1 MNLNNCTLCPRKCHA
16 DRSSYAGCC
25 GASNE
30 IIVAKTMLHQ
40 WEEPCIS
47 VKNGAGTIFF
57 SGCSLHCCF
66 CQNRSI
72 SSKLKGN
79 AVSVQQ
85 LADMMLGL
93 QEQGADNIELV
104 TPTHFAYHI
113 IKALDSIKHKLI
125 IPVIYNCGGYELTE
139 TIDMLNG
146 YVDVYLPDL
155 KYFSAQVSAKYS
167 NAPDYF
173 DVASAAVLHM
183 IEQVGNLKFDK
194 DGKLLKGTIIRH
206 LVLPNQRH
214 DSMSLLGWID
224 KNTSPEQVL
233 VSVMFQYTPFDF
245 IPDEFKELKRRLTR
259 MECRTVS
266 DYVDTLSFN
275 GYTQSLS
282 AASEKYVP
290 DF

>member
-1 MNLNNCTLCPRKCHA
+1 MIKKLLALTL
-16 DRSSYAGCC
+16 SLL
-25 GASNE
+25 
-30 IIVAKTMLHQ
+30 IL
-40 WEEPCIS
+40 IS
-47 VKNGAGTIFF
+47 V
-57 SGCSLHCCF
+57 CSL
-66 CQNRSI
+66 S
-72 SSKLKGN
+72 
-79 AVSVQQ
+79 
-85 LADMMLGL
+85 
-93 QEQGADNIELV
+93 
-104 TPTHFAYHI
+104 
-113 IKALDSIKHKLI
+113 
-125 IPVIYNCGGYELTE
+125 
-139 TIDMLNG
+139 
-146 YVDVYLPDL
+146 
-155 KYFSAQVSAKYS
+155 VSAEK
-167 NAPDYF
+167 
-173 DVASAAVLHM
+173 DV
-183 IEQVGNLKFDK
+183 LKFDK